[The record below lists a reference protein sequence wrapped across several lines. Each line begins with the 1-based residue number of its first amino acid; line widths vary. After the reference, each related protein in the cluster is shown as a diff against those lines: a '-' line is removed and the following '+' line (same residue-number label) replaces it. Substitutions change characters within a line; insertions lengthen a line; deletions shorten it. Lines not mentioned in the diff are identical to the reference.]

1 MYSAVVP
8 GSSAHTFQVPAI
20 VAGVSPSA
28 VMWKASSNDVTL
40 QGDPSTGGV
49 LITMNPEGV
58 AAGSTT
64 TQVTIY
70 AFAGGSCGQATL
82 NITTT
87 TNGAWD
93 AGAARYNDGVPI
105 PTGMDQG
112 MVFNPPDG
120 GLRIACANCHTPQA
134 ATADGG
140 TPRGLGSIN
149 DVAHTPEQTGGFS
162 DQQLLDIVQNGTVP
176 GWSPDGSAPA
186 ADAGYFDP
194 TIVDYRVWNRFHRW
208 NLTSAETTGIVTYLR
223 ALTPESQ
230 GGTANFGGF
239 GGGHPP
245 PDGGYH
251 FPDGG
256 FPHHFHDGGPMG
268 PGMGTG
274 TGAEN
279 GDAAAAGH

>member
-1 MYSAVVP
+1 M
-8 GSSAHTFQVPAI
+8 
-20 VAGVSPSA
+20 
-28 VMWKASSNDVTL
+28 L
-40 QGDPSTGGV
+40 QSDPSTGGV
-49 LITMNPEGV
+49 LITMNPDGI

-70 AFAGGSCGQATL
+70 AFAGGSCGEATL

-93 AGAARYNDGVPI
+93 AGSARYNDGVPL

-134 ATADGG
+134 PTADGG

-162 DQQLLDIVQNGTVP
+162 DQQLLDIVQNGIVP
-176 GWSPDGSAPA
+176 GWSTDAATA

-194 TIVDYRVWNRFHRW
+194 SIVDYRVWNRFHRW
-208 NLTSAETTGIVTYLR
+208 NLTSAEVTGIVTYLR
-223 ALTPESQ
+223 SLTPESQ

-239 GGGHPP
+239 GGGRPP
-245 PDGGYH
+245 PDGGYQ

-256 FPHHFHDGGPMG
+256 FPHHHHDGGPMG
-268 PGMGTG
+268 TGMGTG
-274 TGAEN
+274 TGAGN
-279 GDAAAAGH
+279 GDAAAGH